1 MSLSVRV
8 EIKRINQTFWWSSD
22 LKACALVV
30 LNWNDVVTRM
40 FQQFF
45 KYKNKLLSF
54 GFATYTHL
62 APKMYIIA
70 QCSNK

>member
-1 MSLSVRV
+1 MSLSARV

-30 LNWNDVVTRM
+30 LNWNDVVTWM

-45 KYKNKLLSF
+45 KYKNKL
-54 GFATYTHL
+54 
-62 APKMYIIA
+62 
-70 QCSNK
+70 